1 MKKLAIILL
10 MSIMGGCSAA
20 TGATQLSN
28 TELTTSAQQST
39 IAQTIPVEQTTAV
52 AKILTGEEVVTALKA
67 AGIKVEKVVT
77 YNEETDSN
85 NLLGR
90 PNQYT
95 SKSNFALKGDEVTKG
110 EDPDNTIEVF
120 ETEEDAKARKQYIEQ
135 AIKGISFAQQYIY
148 QKGVYVLRID
158 NQTTPMN
165 AKKIEEVFYNIVK

>member
-10 MSIMGGCSAA
+10 MSIMVGCSAA

-90 PNQYT
+90 PNI
-95 SKSNFALKGDEVTKG
+95 L
-110 EDPDNTIEVF
+110 
-120 ETEEDAKARKQYIEQ
+120 
-135 AIKGISFAQQYIY
+135 
-148 QKGVYVLRID
+148 L
-158 NQTTPMN
+158 NQ
-165 AKKIEEVFYNIVK
+165 ILL